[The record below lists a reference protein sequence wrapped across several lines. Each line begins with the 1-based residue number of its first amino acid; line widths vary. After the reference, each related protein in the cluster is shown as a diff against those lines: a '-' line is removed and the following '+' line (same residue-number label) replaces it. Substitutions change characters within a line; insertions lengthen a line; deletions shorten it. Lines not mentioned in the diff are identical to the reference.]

1 MSILTALPPRDS
13 LAALPEP
20 TLTTLVAAL
29 EEDIVMARLLPR
41 ERLVEDDLIERFGAK
56 RHVVR
61 DALARL
67 EQMGLVER
75 RRNIGAFV
83 RAFSRREV
91 IELYEMRGLLE
102 TEAARRLPLPLD
114 ALALQPLVDIQE
126 RHDAAVRTG
135 DARTVFRANLD
146 FHQQLFSMAGNEV
159 LTQAIQE
166 YARRTHAIRFST
178 LVSPDYR
185 ERARGEH
192 WQMIH
197 ALRDGD
203 RDTLVALC
211 RRHLLPSRDAYLQAH
226 PDTLG

>member
-1 MSILTALPPRDS
+1 MSVLPAILPRDHLAAPPERT
-13 LAALPEP
+13 LAAL
-20 TLTTLVAAL
+20 VAVL

-91 IELYEMRGLLE
+91 VELYEMRELLE
-102 TEAARRLPLPLD
+102 TEAARRIPLPLD
-114 ALALQPLVDIQE
+114 AVALQPLIDIQE
-126 RHDAAVRTG
+126 GHDAAVRAG
-135 DARTVFRANLD
+135 EPRAVFRANLD
-146 FHQQLFSMAGNEV
+146 FHRHLFSLAGNEV

-178 LVSPDYR
+178 LVLPDYR

-192 WQMIH
+192 RQMIA

-203 RDTLVALC
+203 RDTLVGLC

>member
-1 MSILTALPPRDS
+1 MSVHTALLPHDG

-20 TLTTLVAAL
+20 TLATLVAVL

-91 IELYEMRGLLE
+91 IELYEMRELLE
-102 TEAARRLPLPLD
+102 TEAARRIPLPLD
-114 ALALQPLVDIQE
+114 AVALQPLMDIQE
-126 RHDAAVRTG
+126 RHDAAVRAG
-135 DARTVFRANLD
+135 DPRAVFRANLD
-146 FHQQLFSMAGNEV
+146 FHQRLFSLAGNEV
-159 LTQAIQE
+159 LTQSIQE

-203 RDTLVALC
+203 RDTLVSLC

-226 PDTLG
+226 PAILG

>member
-1 MSILTALPPRDS
+1 MSVLPAILPRDHLAAPPERT
-13 LAALPEP
+13 LAAL
-20 TLTTLVAAL
+20 VAVL

-91 IELYEMRGLLE
+91 VELYEMRELLE
-102 TEAARRLPLPLD
+102 TEAARRIPLPLD
-114 ALALQPLVDIQE
+114 AVALQPLIDIQE
-126 RHDAAVRTG
+126 GHDAAVRAG
-135 DARTVFRANLD
+135 EPRAVFRANLD
-146 FHQQLFSMAGNEV
+146 FHRHLFSLAGNEV

-178 LVSPDYR
+178 LVSPGYR

-192 WQMIH
+192 RQMIV

-203 RDTLVALC
+203 RDTLVGLC
-211 RRHLLPSRDAYLQAH
+211 RRHLLPSRDAYLRAH